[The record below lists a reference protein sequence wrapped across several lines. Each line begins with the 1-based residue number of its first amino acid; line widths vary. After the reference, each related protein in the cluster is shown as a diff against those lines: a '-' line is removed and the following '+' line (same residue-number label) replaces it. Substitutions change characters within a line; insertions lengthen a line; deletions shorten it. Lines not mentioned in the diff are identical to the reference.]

1 MCPHA
6 VVVVMVDV
14 VMAVAEVAKVRAM
27 KLAEEAVISIVIM
40 DAEQAVLEVAWEKS
54 PEELVAM
61 VATDVLLL
69 VLEHVVVVPALV
81 VEIAVATV
89 LVHAKVHVLVVVQS
103 VQ

>member
-1 MCPHA
+1 
-6 VVVVMVDV
+6 VVVMVDV

>member
-1 MCPHA
+1 
-6 VVVVMVDV
+6 MVDV